1 MQYDLEMTGSS
12 KLGTVFS
19 RKLGPEEERQGWMGL
34 GFRV

>member
-19 RKLGPEEERQGWMGL
+19 RKLGTEEKERQGWI